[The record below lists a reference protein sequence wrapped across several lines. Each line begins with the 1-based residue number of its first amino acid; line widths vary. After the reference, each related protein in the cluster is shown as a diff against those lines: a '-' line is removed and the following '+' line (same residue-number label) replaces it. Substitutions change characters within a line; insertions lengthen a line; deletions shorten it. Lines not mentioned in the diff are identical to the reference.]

1 MAELLQRAGYQ
12 PVDKPSKAS
21 ILIVNTCGFI
31 QPAREESIAELR
43 ALARRKK
50 NGQMLIAAGCLT
62 QRYREWV
69 VEQVPGIDGLL
80 GTRRWMDILDVIQKV
95 RQRPPQPVYHLPE
108 SPTIGRDEHGVLR
121 ASVQGGSAYLKIADG
136 CRRPC
141 AFCAIPLIKGS
152 LVSRPA
158 EVIVEE
164 ALSLERHGVKEL
176 ILIAQDTT
184 DYGHDFGIRDGL
196 PTLLEQLLQKTRIPW
211 LRILYAFPGYVT
223 DRLIEIMASNPRI
236 LPYLDMPLQH
246 AHPDT
251 LQRMRRP
258 ANIDWVYRTLEKMR
272 AAIPNLAIRSTFIV
286 GYPGETEA
294 EFQTLLDFLQKV
306 QLDRVGAFTF
316 SFEPGT
322 SSEPLGDPIPS
333 EVKMERLDRLMKQQ
347 EKISLSRNQALIGR
361 SLEVLIEGFDR
372 TISVGRSYRDAPE
385 IDGLVFVD
393 GNLPL
398 GEIVP
403 VRVSGALPHDLTA
416 LPLDGGA

>member
-1 MAELLQRAGYQ
+1 
-12 PVDKPSKAS
+12 
-21 ILIVNTCGFI
+21 
-31 QPAREESIAELR
+31 
-43 ALARRKK
+43 
-50 NGQMLIAAGCLT
+50 
-62 QRYREWV
+62 
-69 VEQVPGIDGLL
+69 
-80 GTRRWMDILDVIQKV
+80 
-95 RQRPPQPVYHLPE
+95 
-108 SPTIGRDEHGVLR
+108 
-121 ASVQGGSAYLKIADG
+121 
-136 CRRPC
+136 
-141 AFCAIPLIKGS
+141 
-152 LVSRPA
+152 
-158 EVIVEE
+158 
-164 ALSLERHGVKEL
+164 
-176 ILIAQDTT
+176 
-184 DYGHDFGIRDGL
+184 
-196 PTLLEQLLQKTRIPW
+196 
-211 LRILYAFPGYVT
+211 
-223 DRLIEIMASNPRI
+223 
-236 LPYLDMPLQH
+236 
-246 AHPDT
+246 
-251 LQRMRRP
+251 
-258 ANIDWVYRTLEKMR
+258 MR

-372 TISVGRSYRDAPE
+372 NISVGRSYRDAPE